1 VKLARSRSSW
11 RRAHFWLGLIAAF
24 YIVFMSVTGSAIVF
38 EHELYRAWSPDPSL
52 SAPQETRLGDGVL
65 RTAIASRHPNSTIIG
80 LWDRRLSSGMAA
92 EVWLDGSNGTIRRL
106 IHPGTG
112 EDLGDAQPFAL
123 RTLAFFRRMH
133 VMALTGSPGRALNA
147 IGALALIALS
157 ISGLAAR
164 RKASVSAGRKKNAL
178 THHRVLGNVGSFF
191 GLLWGVTAL
200 GLTLPTALARALGPE
215 SELVSEWA
223 FALHTGS
230 LAGWAMRASWA
241 CAGISLSLA
250 AATGAYVWWRRLR
263 IAAPRPE
270 RDRGSSVP
278 TPEWR

>member
-112 EDLGDAQPFAL
+112 EDLGDAQPLAL
-123 RTLAFFRRMH
+123 RALAFLRRVH
-133 VMALTGSPGRALNA
+133 VMAVTGSAGRALNA
-147 IGALALIALS
+147 TGALALIALS
-157 ISGLAAR
+157 ISGLAAK

-178 THHRVLGNVGSFF
+178 THHRMLGNVGSFF
-191 GLLWGVTAL
+191 GFLWGVTAL
-200 GLTLPTALARALGPE
+200 GLTLRLLPMLSGRRVNSFPSGPMHFTRAHGPGWRCGPPGPAPE
-215 SELVSEWA
+215 S
-223 FALHTGS
+223 
-230 LAGWAMRASWA
+230 
-241 CAGISLSLA
+241 
-250 AATGAYVWWRRLR
+250 VWRS
-263 IAAPRPE
+263 PR
-270 RDRGSSVP
+270 
-278 TPEWR
+278 